1 MKKWKII
8 KFITLIILVVFIIYL
23 IFDAINCMNMNY
35 PHLMLGIEAYTWF
48 DQFFVDLVFFFIT
61 YGIILI
67 IDIIFLIIAIKKLK
81 KFK

>member
-48 DQFFVDLVFFFIT
+48 DQFFVDFAKMSLC
-61 YGIILI
+61 Y
-67 IDIIFLIIAIKKLK
+67 
-81 KFK
+81 